1 LLKHA
6 DASDSSKKF
15 EYAQTIVHSNQE
27 PNSHGACVKSDIEI
41 PVKQYHLI
49 DEDIELY
56 PGIEFISLSGHIPGS
71 SGLTFHLEK
80 DPSLCAEQHGPWF
93 QLNRQTN
100 DFSYL
105 SDFQQVQYEFV
116 FIPNTG

>member
-56 PGIEFISLSGHIPGS
+56 PGIEFISFHYLV
-71 SGLTFHLEK
+71 TF
-80 DPSLCAEQHGPWF
+80 
-93 QLNRQTN
+93 
-100 DFSYL
+100 
-105 SDFQQVQYEFV
+105 QVHQV
-116 FIPNTG
+116 